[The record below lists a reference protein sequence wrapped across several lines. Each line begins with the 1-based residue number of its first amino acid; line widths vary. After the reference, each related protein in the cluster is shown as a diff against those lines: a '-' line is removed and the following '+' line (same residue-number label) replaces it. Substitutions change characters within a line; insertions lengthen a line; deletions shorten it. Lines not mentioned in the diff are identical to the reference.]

1 MYIVE
6 KKIAIKEKEAKH
18 ALNAAK
24 IEKQNSEKRKP
35 IRFKNLVN
43 SVSEVILK
51 LGIESKH

>member
-6 KKIAIKEKEAKH
+6 KKIAIKEREAKH

-24 IEKQNSEKRKP
+24 IQKQNLEKQKP

-43 SVSEVILK
+43 SVSEVIFK
-51 LGIESKH
+51 SVMESIH